1 MVRLAVIRPE
11 EFIEQ
16 RFHRS
21 DEDARVMPVARLGLV
36 RRSEL
41 QDVKAVLRYRWLKV
55 EDIYAIR

>member
-1 MVRLAVIRPE
+1 
-11 EFIEQ
+11 
-16 RFHRS
+16 
-21 DEDARVMPVARLGLV
+21 MPVARLGLV